1 VNYAEMSNGAK
12 NQFVRDLCRVTGCA
26 PIKGAK
32 TTRAVTLRSLET
44 MLLAAGAN
52 EGISRDG
59 KHVYQA
65 EVFIRKGV
73 TYRRVRV
80 RLVKV

>member
-1 VNYAEMSNGAK
+1 MTYMEMTNGAK

-32 TTRAVTLRSLET
+32 TTRALSLRSIET
-44 MLLAAGAN
+44 PLITAGIN
-52 EGISRDG
+52 EATSRDG
-59 KHVYQA
+59 KHAYQA
-65 EVFIRKGV
+65 EAFTRKGR

-80 RLVKV
+80 RMVKD